1 MRSGSKKGILLGYL
15 LLAEESNMNR
25 QTLLLAALL
34 ALSPSMARAQVDIHI
49 EIGLPAAPRL
59 VVVQPGIQVVEG
71 FQEEVFFRDGWYW
84 CRRPNGWYRARR
96 PQARFEW
103 VEVRRVPRALV
114 QVPPGHY
121 RNWHHKPKDVVR
133 RGPHSMREG
142 HRGAEDR
149 RERGKDRRWNE
160 RHDRDHHRR

>member
-1 MRSGSKKGILLGYL
+1 
-15 LLAEESNMNR
+15 MNR
-25 QTLLLAALL
+25 QTLLLAALMV
-34 ALSPSMARAQVDIHI
+34 LSPSLAQAQVDIHI

-59 VVVQPGIQVVEG
+59 VLVQPGIQVVEG

-121 RNWHHKPKDVVR
+121 RNWHRKPKEAEFRDS
-133 RGPHSMREG
+133 HHEREA
-142 HRGAEDR
+142 HR
-149 RERGKDRRWNE
+149 REERREHRRFKKDKKDKRWDEGRGE
-160 RHDRDHHRR
+160 EHHRR